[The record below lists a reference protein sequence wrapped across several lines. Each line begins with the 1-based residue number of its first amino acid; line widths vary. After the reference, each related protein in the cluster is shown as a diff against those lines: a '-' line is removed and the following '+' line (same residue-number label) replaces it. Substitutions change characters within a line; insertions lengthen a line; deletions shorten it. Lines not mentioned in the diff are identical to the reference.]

1 MQPLERID
9 APVRVAAAIW
19 LGATRL
25 TDNLLCTPPAF
36 QPQAGVDKTF
46 SNFVFPTFRCA
57 TLSSAAHG
65 LCQPRRRCLPSPRL
79 AQFE

>member
-36 QPQAGVDKTF
+36 QPQAGVDRNIF
-46 SNFVFPTFRCA
+46 ELCVSNI
-57 TLSSAAHG
+57 L
-65 LCQPRRRCLPSPRL
+65 LCHVK
-79 AQFE
+79 